1 MQQFIATPDPRYI
14 SSLDEARDIAALFMD
29 SLVGGF
35 DTETTGLELTRSRI
49 KVFSV
54 ALADARFA
62 VPIQY
67 LDEFV
72 PWLTSTEHTKV
83 FTNAKFDL
91 HMLATRGIYCRGN
104 IFCTLPMDWLLDE
117 NRDHHGLKES
127 AKDHLGLRMT
137 PFKQVFG
144 DVGTVNDEV
153 ETLCRIVDALDGDD
167 EASAIGLLVEVGQ
180 ADADPEVLA
189 GIKKLLMYQRARA
202 AMKPTSLVKI
212 ARDTGITTRTSG
224 KSGALVD
231 LARIMDPTFED
242 IPARLRD
249 EYLGGVFD
257 DPEMLISVQDEL
269 LRRLQPAV
277 KVPHGLQALDMLRLI
292 MGDYASL
299 DAWASLR
306 LEIFYE
312 DALSQESIV
321 TDQGEQLTLW
331 DYYLDTA
338 MPFTRVLWNMERRG
352 MAIDLEGAVEV
363 GTPLKAEMDLIER
376 NLVSQFGIDFNI
388 RSSDDLLNILYTY
401 DEQNDV
407 WVDQFGRPPQKQT
420 KGGASGIRRPSVDK
434 TVLEDLAD
442 VGDENAQ
449 LIIDYRKNAKLYDTY
464 IKKMPSWVDAYGRV
478 HTTLKQT
485 GTVTMRLS
493 SADPNLQNIPTK
505 GSLGKKIRKLFVA
518 GRWGDV
524 PNYDICLDEVMDVP
538 LPDLPDD
545 FPMRL
550 IVADYSQLEMCIFAH
565 FSEDPVMID
574 AICSG
579 RDLHCVTTS
588 VAGGFDYDLVK
599 AAKDAYEHGTAT
611 EEQEWLVE
619 QRSSYKSVGF
629 GLLYGIGAVKL
640 GRQLK
645 LPVESYASRYGT
657 RFRCPQAEQL
667 IKTYFGVYP
676 GARAFIDNTHA
687 QCAEDLFVT
696 TIAGRMR
703 RLPDI
708 ASSEKGVVAMAKRQA
723 VNSRIQGSAA
733 DIVNR
738 AMLKCERSRELRALG
753 VRMLLQVHDELIFE
767 VPDLPEF
774 IAPAE
779 AEIKRLMS
787 NPFNL
792 RVPIKTSSGTGYNWG
807 ESKK

>member
-1 MQQFIATPDPRYI
+1 MQQFISTPDPRYI
-14 SSLDEARDIAALFMD
+14 DSLEEAREVASWLMNSI
-29 SLVGGF
+29 VGGF
-35 DTETTGLELTRSRI
+35 DTETTGLDLVRSRI

-54 ALADARFA
+54 AIDEARFA
-62 VPIQY
+62 VPIRY

-72 PWLTSTEHTKV
+72 PWLTSVEHTKV
-83 FTNAKFDL
+83 FTNAKFDM

-117 NRDHHGLKES
+117 NRDHHGLKET

-144 DVGTVNDEV
+144 DVGTINDEV
-153 ETLCRIVDALDGDD
+153 ETLGRIVDALDSDD
-167 EASAIGLLVEVGQ
+167 EHSAIGLLVEVGQ
-180 ADADPEVLA
+180 AEASQEVLA
-189 GIKKLLMYQRARA
+189 GIKKLLLYQRSRT
-202 AMKPTSLVKI
+202 AMKTTSLVKI
-212 ARDTGITTRTSG
+212 ARDTGVTTRTAG

-231 LARIMDPTFED
+231 LARIMDPDLED
-242 IPARLRD
+242 IPAKLRD

-257 DPEMLISVQDEL
+257 DPDVMFGVQEEV
-269 LRRLQPAV
+269 LRQLQPQV
-277 KVPHGLQALDMLRLI
+277 KIPYGVPALDMLRLI

-306 LEIFYE
+306 LGTFYE
-312 DALSQESIV
+312 GALSKEYII
-321 TDQGEQLTLW
+321 TDQGEPTSLW
-331 DYYLDTA
+331 DFYLETS

-352 MAIDLEGAVEV
+352 MAIDLEGAIEV
-363 GTPLKAEMDLIER
+363 GTPLKTDMDRIER
-376 NLVSQFGIDFNI
+376 DLVSQFGIEFNI
-388 RSSDDLLNILYTY
+388 RSSDDLLSILYSY
-401 DEQNDV
+401 DEDNDV
-407 WVDQFGRPPQKQT
+407 WADQFGRPPQKWT
-420 KGGASGIRRPSVDK
+420 KGGASGIKKPSVDK

-449 LIIDYRKNAKLYDTY
+449 LVIDHRKSAKLYDTY
-464 IKKMPSWVDAYGRV
+464 IKKMPGWVDPYCRV

-485 GTVTMRLS
+485 GTVTQRLS

-518 GRWGDV
+518 GKWGDV
-524 PNYDICLDEVMDVP
+524 PNYDICLDEVMDVE
-538 LPDLPDD
+538 LPDLPAD

-565 FSEDPVMID
+565 FSEDPVMIN
-574 AICSG
+574 AICG
-579 RDLHCVTTS
+579 GQDLHCVTTS
-588 VAGGFDYDLVK
+588 VAGGLDYDLVK
-599 AAKDAYEHGTAT
+599 AAKDAYENGTAT
-611 EEQEWLVE
+611 PEQEWLVE
-619 QRSSYKSVGF
+619 QRSAYKSVGF

-645 LPVESYASRYGT
+645 LPVESYSSRHGT

-687 QCAEDLFVT
+687 QCTEDLFVT

-708 ASSEKGVVAMAKRQA
+708 ASSDKGVVAMAKRQA

-738 AMLKCERSRELRALG
+738 AMLKCERSRKLRSLG

-774 IAPAE
+774 VTPAE

-787 NPFNL
+787 DPFNL